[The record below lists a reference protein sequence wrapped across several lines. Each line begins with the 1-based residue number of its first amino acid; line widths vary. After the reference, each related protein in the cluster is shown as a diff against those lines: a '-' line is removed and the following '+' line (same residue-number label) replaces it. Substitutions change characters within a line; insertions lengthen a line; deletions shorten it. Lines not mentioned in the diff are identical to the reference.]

1 MNPNGLSQSAMD
13 TWLTG
18 LLSDGSMTICNLDS
32 TAPGSIATVAATET
46 TPRHLEIQAQAVTTE
61 TGASG
66 KVVVYSPEA
75 YTDNEKGLEVPQGWS
90 LVNWVYDGVEEEITY
105 TIEALT
111 AKAEYHFDDSTVTLL
126 NSAFTTPNGKVV
138 GTIPGDPA
146 TEYDIT
152 GNITNGSIVGASKI
166 AEYSSATVTV
176 VAQSGYDIPSEVTV
190 TGVSSYEYENGVITL
205 NNPSDDVT
213 ITGECISLVEATL
226 GEALRG
232 ITVNPIDMTDIVSSL
247 GNEYALLMGY
257 SGSDAC
263 PRVEWTNHFDPERPY
278 RLVIQSGD
286 ERLAPPN
293 NRAHK
298 TFVFYST
305 EETYEQNVD
314 ARIPAG
320 WSVARFVSFYADT
333 DNPIYEISP
342 LTTCV
347 NIDFVPINW
356 VEMDIMNAKFS
367 ALNGEA
373 IGAHKFSLEEIERG
387 ETATAVKFDESVA
400 NLLVGPFEDSL
411 LDVFIMNSQSTDGT
425 IIRNGKIAINETT
438 INAADINTQLSGW
451 NGYLLGKDDGN
462 DGITAIQADDVLT
475 EVKFNTN
482 LDASNIYAIFGQ
494 EGAFWLI
501 DGLVKVVITSTTD
514 IVITLCQTTCT
525 PTVDVYNALD
535 PSYPGWRVP
544 SRKRGAVKSS
554 GWWTYGSPRLL
565 VGSEGLTADVV
576 AGLQFRKED
585 DDYQIY
591 DTKSNVVV
599 YSFTN
604 GFNTEV
610 VTDGVYAFG
619 ETRSLDFVSAY
630 QGWNGIFIGKNT

>member
-1 MNPNGLSQSAMD
+1 MD

-32 TAPGSIATVAATET
+32 TAPGSITTVAATET
-46 TPRHLEIQAQAVTTE
+46 TPRHIEIQAQAVTTE

-90 LVNWVYDGVEEEITY
+90 IVNWVYDGVEEEITY

-176 VAQSGYDIPSEVTV
+176 VAQAGYDIPSEVTV

-213 ITGECISLVEATL
+213 ITGECVALVEALL
-226 GEALRG
+226 GEPIKG
-232 ITVNPIDMTDIVSSL
+232 MTVNPIDMTDIVSTF
-247 GNEYALLMGY
+247 GNNYICLMGCSE
-257 SGSDAC
+257 SGYY
-263 PRVEWTNHFDPERPY
+263 PRIEWTNHFEAERPY
-278 RLVIQSGD
+278 RLVIKSGD
-286 ERLAPPN
+286 ERLDASN
-293 NRAHK
+293 NRAYK
-298 TFVFYST
+298 TFVFFA
-305 EETYEQNVD
+305 EEEMYEQNVD

-320 WSVARFVSFYADT
+320 WSIARFTNWDYSESKAVYD
-333 DNPIYEISP
+333 IQP

-347 NIDFVPINW
+347 TMSFVPNNW
-356 VEMDIMNAKFS
+356 VTMDIIDAKF
-367 ALNGEA
+367 APMNGEA
-373 IGAHKFSLEEIERG
+373 IGVEYFDLEKFSRG
-387 ETATAVKFDESVA
+387 ETATAVKFDVSVLNVPLA
-400 NLLVGPFEDSL
+400 QFEDSL
-411 LDVFIMNSQSTDGT
+411 LDAYIRESSSGDGQFLYA
-425 IIRNGKIAINETT
+425 GKIPITSTT
-438 INAADINTQLSGW
+438 ISAGDINTSFSGW
-451 NGYLLGKDDGN
+451 NGVLLGKDDGN
-462 DGITAIQADDVLT
+462 GGIAAIQDGDTLT
-475 EVKFNTN
+475 EVMFNTN
-482 LDASNIYAIFGQ
+482 LNVSDIYALFGQ
-494 EGAFWLI
+494 DGAYWLI
-501 DGLVKVVITSTTD
+501 DGLVKIDITANTD
-514 IVITLCQTTCT
+514 IVITLCKTTFT

-544 SRKRGAVKSS
+544 SRKKGATRSS
-554 GWWTYGSPRLL
+554 GWYNYGSPRLFL
-565 VGSEGLTADVV
+565 GSEGVTADVV